1 MVAHDAAAGSSGKAA
16 PASPGGFKV
25 LSRVLG
31 RHSRDRRM
39 ARVSAA
45 EEPIPPSLRWAI
57 RSDSPAPRGEAAALL
72 SGKCHD
78 CRMNSRAAVAV
89 PVPSKAGSGWR
100 TSRKFCVSLAAGW
113 SLLGASTCAVE
124 FAYSLVPEQGPYYV
138 RSVPYALDAAG
149 TVLLV
154 CMLPLCAL
162 IPVPLL
168 IIGRR
173 YLRRSL
179 AGTRRAAAWTAVAS
193 ASITVEALFW
203 LRLYLNVS
211 GPRWLSYPSWH
222 ALEFAAGFLIAGVA
236 MAGVLLGI
244 PSPAPRSAPPG
255 T

>member
-1 MVAHDAAAGSSGKAA
+1 MRSH
-16 PASPGGFKV
+16 
-25 LSRVLG
+25 
-31 RHSRDRRM
+31 
-39 ARVSAA
+39 AR
-45 EEPIPPSLRWAI
+45 
-57 RSDSPAPRGEAAALL
+57 SPAKG

-78 CRMNSRAAVAV
+78 RCVNSQAAVAV

-100 TSRKFCVSLAAGW
+100 ASREFCVIPAAGW

-124 FAYSLVPEQGPYYV
+124 FAYSLVPEQGPYYI
-138 RSVPYALDAAG
+138 RSVPCALDAAG

-179 AGTRRAAAWTAVAS
+179 AGTRQVAARTAVAS
-193 ASITVEALFW
+193 ASITVEALSW

-211 GPRWLSYPSWH
+211 GPRWLSHPSWH
-222 ALEFAAGFLIAGVA
+222 ALEFPAGLLIVGVP

-244 PSPAPRSAPPG
+244 PSPASRSAPPG